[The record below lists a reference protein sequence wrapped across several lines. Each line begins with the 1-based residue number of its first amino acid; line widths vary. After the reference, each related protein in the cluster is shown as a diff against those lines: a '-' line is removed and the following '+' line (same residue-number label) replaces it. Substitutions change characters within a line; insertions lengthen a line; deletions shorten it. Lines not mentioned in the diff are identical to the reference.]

1 MPLICNQSFSEDDKL
16 VLLDERLLDE
26 SELDELDKLELGELS
41 ELLGLDRLEL
51 GELTELDGE
60 LKEVLDNEELGELAE
75 SELLLTLDD
84 RLELDSELDGLEA
97 DCDDE
102 LKELLE

>member
-60 LKEVLDNEELGELAE
+60 LREVLDKEELR
-75 SELLLTLDD
+75 ELLLTLDD